1 MPTDPTRFMIPG
13 GLGDTGA
20 KIMADL
26 IDGKTSGFGSTPS
39 DVMCRTGMFPDFVC
53 VKLEKAIK
61 SGVVSTLDL
70 VNFGV
75 SPALAEA
82 ILLAV
87 VEKNKASSNV

>member
-1 MPTDPTRFMIPG
+1 MPTDPTKFMIPG

-26 IDGKTSGFGSTPS
+26 IDGKMHGSGSTPS
-39 DVMCRTGMFPDFVC
+39 DVMCRTSMFPDFLC

-70 VNFGV
+70 VNFGMP
-75 SPALAEA
+75 PALAEA

-87 VEKNKASSNV
+87 VEKNRASSDV